1 VSDPIVTVHVM
12 VSLYQGLVSNL
23 ICIVSPLLT
32 VPVVVLS
39 VTQLMMSDPEVVIGS
54 KVKVT
59 GTAILST
66 LAVDMLVVYH
76 VFNCADPL
84 PSK

>member
-1 VSDPIVTVHVM
+1 MVTVQVM
-12 VSLYQGLVSNL
+12 VSLYQVLVSNL

-39 VTQLMMSDPEVVIGS
+39 ATQLMMSDHDVVIGS
-54 KVKVT
+54 KVNVT
-59 GTAILST
+59 GTAMLST
-66 LAVDMLVVYH
+66 LAVDTLVVYH

-84 PSK
+84 DSK